1 MSFDE
6 NLATRVR
13 RHLKRKADYPERKMF
28 GGLCCMLNGNMC
40 GGVLNDDLIVR
51 VSREEYE
58 IALKQPHTRKFDFTG
73 KPMKGFVVVLRR
85 VIVSTNHSS
94 TGLPWGSTVHVRN
107 QPRAGRKN
115 GSGKT
120 VVLQIPL
127 FNLIQFGFFS
137 AQAKQPVRF
146 TVAGEIQ
153 RTVGTDRHAHGP
165 RPAFAVL

>member
-73 KPMKGFVVVLRR
+73 KPMKGFVVVTTKGYRSDKSFKYWIALGVNCAR
-85 VIVSTNHSS
+85 S
-94 TGLPWGSTVHVRN
+94 
-107 QPRAGRKN
+107 QPAKGRK
-115 GSGKT
+115 K
-120 VVLQIPL
+120 
-127 FNLIQFGFFS
+127 
-137 AQAKQPVRF
+137 KRK
-146 TVAGEIQ
+146 
-153 RTVGTDRHAHGP
+153 R
-165 RPAFAVL
+165 